1 MHDERQEI
9 MKTSPRPKARPASK
23 SVPMAKSKRPMPAEP
38 ARTNFMLKRQA
49 RVGDGYAKGGMV
61 KKKK

>member
-1 MHDERQEI
+1 MYDERQEI
-9 MKTSPRPKARPASK
+9 MKTSPRTKARPASK
-23 SVPMAKSKRPMPAEP
+23 SVPVAKSKRPMPAEP

-49 RVGDGYAKGGMV
+49 RVGDGYAKGGTV

>member
-9 MKTSPRPKARPASK
+9 MKTSPRPKARPA
-23 SVPMAKSKRPMPAEP
+23 VKSKRPMPAAP
-38 ARTNFMLKRQA
+38 AREKRKNQMMVDMAA
-49 RVGDGYAKGGMV
+49 RAGDGYAKGGMI